1 MSPRFRSV
9 RSRVTTITT
18 IVVGAA
24 LALAGVGLLNVSRR
38 SLVDDVRGVLGDNL
52 SGARDLLNASVVTE
66 LTLLSLGQE
75 VEPES
80 ALSTGV
86 PAECLPVLV
95 AEYGPAVRPFSTYQ
109 ELGDLAPDAAAA
121 YEACAAAR
129 DPYRVSAIDVCE
141 AEAVAALGNPDVTF
155 TEYRLLL
162 SSESYQEAYQDCLV
176 EELRADD
183 AVAAAAD
190 VCDPVLDEAFAGI
203 DVLDTEEVDRRME
216 RRLGDYA
223 ACMRGAGVP
232 SYPDLTVT
240 AGPQGISV
248 LAGASGAAVVLPS
261 LASVRA
267 GVDRFGTTVA
277 VVVPLLVL
285 DLAVLTWFLVARALR
300 PVEQIR
306 SEVDLIRSGELD
318 RRVPETGAGD
328 EIDQLA
334 ATMNRMLDRLEQTTE
349 RQRQFVSDAS
359 HELRSPLASIRT
371 QLEVAVAHPDRLAW
385 REVAAGVLEE
395 GGRMEALVDDLLALA
410 RADEG
415 AVEASDDVVAL
426 GEVARTE
433 AAGRASPPVFD
444 VSDVA
449 DVAVRG
455 DEGALRRVIRN
466 LLDNAARHAVSVV
479 RVAMTPSEGAVLLA
493 VEDDGSGIPDEERE
507 RVFERFTRL
516 EEARTRDAGGTGLGL
531 AVVRA
536 VVEAHGGSVRVVEGE
551 LGGARV
557 EVWIPS
563 RSTQAPQQ
571 R

>member
-18 IVVGAA
+18 VVVGAA
-24 LALAGVGLLNVSRR
+24 LALAGVGLLTLSRR

-66 LTLLSLGQE
+66 LTLLRLGQDVGPEAALATE
-75 VEPES
+75 VP
-80 ALSTGV
+80 
-86 PAECLPVLV
+86 PECLPILV
-95 AEYGPAVRPFSTYQ
+95 EEYGRVVRPFSTYQ
-109 ELGDLAPDAAAA
+109 QLSDLSPDAEGA
-121 YEACAAAR
+121 YNACVAES
-129 DPYRVSAIDVCE
+129 DPFSVSAIDVCE
-141 AEAVAALGNPDVTF
+141 AEAVAALGNPEVSF
-155 TEYRLLL
+155 SEYRLLL
-162 SSESYQEAYQDCLV
+162 DSESYQEAYQDCLV
-176 EELRADD
+176 EQLRADD
-183 AVAAAAD
+183 AVAAAAE

-203 DVLDTEEVDRRME
+203 DVLDTEEVDRRIE
-216 RRLGDYA
+216 RRLGEYA

-232 SYPDLTVT
+232 SYPDLSVT
-240 AGPQGISV
+240 AGTEGISV

-300 PVEQIR
+300 PVEEIR
-306 SEVDLIRSGELD
+306 SEVDLIRGGELD

-328 EIDQLA
+328 EIDRLA
-334 ATMNRMLDRLEQTTE
+334 ATMNRMLDRLEKATE

-371 QLEVAVAHPDRLAW
+371 QLEVAVAHPDRVEW
-385 REVAAGVLEE
+385 PEVAAGVLEE
-395 GGRMEALVDDLLALA
+395 GGRMEALVDDLLTLA

-415 AVEASDDVVAL
+415 AVQASDDVVAL
-426 GEVARTE
+426 GDVARRE
-433 AAGRASPPVFD
+433 ATGRTAPPAFD
-444 VSDVA
+444 MRGVRPVTI
-449 DVAVRG
+449 RG

-466 LLDNAARHAVSVV
+466 LYDNASRHAAGVV
-479 RVAMTPSEGAVLLA
+479 RVEVVRQGDVALLA
-493 VEDDGSGIPDEERE
+493 VEDDGSGVPEDDRE

-536 VVEAHGGSVRVVEGE
+536 VVEAHGGAVRITEGG

-557 EVWIPS
+557 EARLPVN
-563 RSTQAPQQ
+563 REG
-571 R
+571 

>member
-18 IVVGAA
+18 IVVGGS
-24 LALAGVGLLNVSRR
+24 LALAGVGLLTVSRR

-52 SGARDLLNASVVTE
+52 SGARDVLNASVVTE
-66 LTLLSLGQE
+66 LTLLRLGQD
-75 VEPES
+75 VEPEA
-80 ALSTGV
+80 ALATDI
-86 PAECLPVLV
+86 PQECLPVLV
-95 AEYGPAVRPFSTYQ
+95 EAYGRVVRPFSVYQ
-109 ELGDLAPDAAAA
+109 QFGDLDAEAAAA
-121 YEACAAAR
+121 FDACAASS
-129 DPYRVSAIDVCE
+129 DPFYVSAIDVCQ
-141 AEAVAALGNPDVTF
+141 AEAVAALGDPEVSF
-155 TEYRLLL
+155 AEYRRLLE
-162 SSESYQEAYQDCLV
+162 SQSYQEAYQDCLV

-183 AVAAAAD
+183 AVAAAAE

-203 DVLDTEEVDRRME
+203 DVLDTEEVDQRIE
-216 RRLGDYA
+216 RRLGEYA

-232 SYPDLTVT
+232 SYPDLSVT
-240 AGPQGISV
+240 AGAQGISV

-277 VVVPLLVL
+277 IVVPLLAL

-300 PVEQIR
+300 PVEEIR
-306 SEVDLIRSGELD
+306 SEVDLIRGGELD

-328 EIDQLA
+328 EIDRLA
-334 ATMNRMLDRLEQTTE
+334 ATMNRMLDRLERATE

-359 HELRSPLASIRT
+359 HELRSPLASIRM
-371 QLEVAVAHPDRLAW
+371 QLEVAVAYPDRVDW
-385 REVAAGVLEE
+385 DDVASGVLEE

-415 AVEASDDVVAL
+415 AVEASDDVVRI
-426 GEVARTE
+426 GDVARDE
-433 AAGRASPPVFD
+433 AAGRTAPPTIDISRVER
-444 VSDVA
+444 VT
-449 DVAVRG
+449 VRG

-466 LLDNAARHAVSVV
+466 LLDNAVRHAVDVV
-479 RVAMTPSEGAVLLA
+479 RVEIRRDGDEVVLA
-493 VEDDGSGIPDEERE
+493 VEDDGTGIPDGERE

-536 VVEAHGGSVRVVEGE
+536 VVEAHGGTVHAGDAP
-551 LGGARV
+551 LGGARI
-557 EVWIPS
+557 EARIPAR
-563 RSTQAPQQ
+563 RSNG
-571 R
+571 